1 MISIHAPRAG
11 SGRSQRLRIRRR
23 GNDFNP
29 RPPCGGRRDWT
40 WTALYEKKYFNPRP
54 PCGGRP
60 NAWDTKSCT
69 SANFNPRPPCG
80 GRREAPAIEAS
91 KTYIS
96 IHAPRAGG
104 DPCRPWASTPLW
116 YFNPRSPCG
125 ERRVQRNNG
134 AAYPLYFNP
143 RSPCGERQ
151 LWMML

>member
-1 MISIHAPRAG
+1 MMLAKTGQIPNISIHAPRAG
-11 SGRSQRLRIRRR
+11 GDKIVALGHSAAHISIHAPRAGGDGTGR
-23 GNDFNP
+23 
-29 RPPCGGRRDWT
+29 GRR
-40 WTALYEKKYFNPRP
+40 
-54 PCGGRP
+54 
-60 NAWDTKSCT
+60 CT
-69 SANFNPRPPCG
+69 RKN
-80 GRREAPAIEAS
+80 
-91 KTYIS
+91 IS